1 MIVRSQILESSTNHI
16 MVALSETEI
25 GKVILPNN
33 LKFVSVNTGEELDF
47 MNNDPT
53 IDKEIVSLKYAN
65 SINDLMPKFIRKQN
79 WYSEDKKEHE
89 MMVMERLEILP
100 LNHFDL
106 QTRTIMMESLAEKM
120 KELHDKMYVHGDFMR
135 PTNFFNRGDKAWM
148 FENIV
153 QTKDS
158 LRLIDAG
165 FGTICTRENVK
176 MFVSIMMR
184 EREEIEYFRNYYL
197 S

>member
-1 MIVRSQILESSTNHI
+1 LIES
-16 MVALSETEI
+16 
-25 GKVILPNN
+25 
-33 LKFVSVNTGEELDF
+33 F
-47 MNNDPT
+47 
-53 IDKEIVSLKYAN
+53 
-65 SINDLMPKFIRKQN
+65 
-79 WYSEDKKEHE
+79 
-89 MMVMERLEILP
+89 
-100 LNHFDL
+100 
-106 QTRTIMMESLAEKM
+106 AEKM

-135 PTNFFNRGDKAWM
+135 PTNYYNREDKAWM

-158 LRLIDAG
+158 LRLIDTG

-184 EREEIEYFRNYYL
+184 EREEIEYFRHFYL